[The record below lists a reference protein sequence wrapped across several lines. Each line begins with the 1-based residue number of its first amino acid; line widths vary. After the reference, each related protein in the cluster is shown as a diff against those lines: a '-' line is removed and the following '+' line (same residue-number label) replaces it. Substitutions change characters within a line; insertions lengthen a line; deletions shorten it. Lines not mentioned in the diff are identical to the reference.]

1 MRFAEGGGG
10 GSWPGAGAT
19 PVSFDICAAQAIDSS
34 AAEKIYAMLSKIDEQ
49 PSFAELWP
57 LLRREE
63 AKTGGG
69 GIQL

>member
-1 MRFAEGGGG
+1 
-10 GSWPGAGAT
+10 
-19 PVSFDICAAQAIDSS
+19 
-34 AAEKIYAMLSKIDEQ
+34 MLSKIDEQ